1 MTAAA
6 TEELEEHRRALVG
19 LGYRML
25 GSLADAEDVA
35 QEALL
40 RLHRQEQAP
49 DDARAWLVRVSTRLA
64 IDRMRE
70 ARVRREAHVGPWLPD
85 LVVTT
90 PDAAEDVARTEAVSV
105 ALLVV
110 LESLSPAERAAFV
123 LHDVFGYGY
132 GELADILERSEAAA
146 RQLVSRARRRLE
158 ERRARFEPDAE
169 RRAQVATAFMLAS
182 IEGEMQPLVDLLTE
196 DVVLRADSGGKRPA
210 PRKPLHGPE
219 QVLKFLLGVKAKG
232 GRDATFTLVSVNGT
246 PGFVAY
252 VDGEADTIYGFDV
265 VDGRVA
271 ALHALRDPDRVRA
284 ALERGG
290 IPFRG

>member
-6 TEELEEHRRALVG
+6 ADELEEHRRALVG

-25 GSLADAEDVA
+25 GTLADAEDIA

-40 RLHRQEQAP
+40 RLHRQRTAP
-49 DDARAWLVRVSTRLA
+49 DNARAWLVRVSTRLA

-70 ARVRREAHVGPWLPD
+70 VRARREAHVGTWLPD
-85 LVVTT
+85 LVVTSA
-90 PDAAEDVARTEAVSV
+90 DAAEDVERTEAVSV

-110 LESLSPAERAAFV
+110 LEALSPAERAAFV

-132 GELADILERSEAAA
+132 DELADVLERSEAAA

-158 ERRARFEPDAE
+158 ERRARYETDAE

-182 IEGEMQPLVDLLTE
+182 VEGEMQPLVDLLTE
-196 DVVLRADSGGKRPA
+196 DVVLRSDSAGKKPA
-210 PRKPLHGPE
+210 PRKPLHGPD

-232 GRDATFTLVSVNGT
+232 GRDATFALVSVNGT

-271 ALHALRDPDRVRA
+271 AIHALRDPERVRE
-284 ALERGG
+284 ALTRGG
-290 IPFRG
+290 VPLRG

>member
-1 MTAAA
+1 MTAA
-6 TEELEEHRRALVG
+6 TTGELEEHRRAIVG

-25 GSLADAEDVA
+25 GSVADAEDVA

-40 RLHRQEQAP
+40 RLHRQGTAP

-64 IDRMRE
+64 IDRLRE

-90 PDAAEDVARTEAVSV
+90 ADAAEDLARTEAVSV

-110 LESLSPAERAAFV
+110 LESLSAAERAAFV

-132 GELADILERSEAAA
+132 DELADVLERSEAAA

-158 ERRARFEPDAE
+158 ERRARFEPDAQ
-169 RRAQVATAFMLAS
+169 RRAEVATAFMLAAA
-182 IEGEMQPLVDLLTE
+182 EGEMQPLVDLLTE
-196 DVVLRADSGGKRPA
+196 DVVLRSDSAGKRPA
-210 PRKPLHGPE
+210 PRRELHGSGP
-219 QVLKFLLGVKAKG
+219 VLKFLLGVKAKG
-232 GRDATFTLVSVNGT
+232 GRDATFAPVSVNGT

-252 VDGEADTIYGFDV
+252 VGGIADTIYGLDI

-271 ALHALRDPDRVRA
+271 AIHALRDPERVRE
-284 ALERGG
+284 ALARGG
-290 IPFRG
+290 IPFSQ

>member
-6 TEELEEHRRALVG
+6 TGELEEHRRALVG

-40 RLHRQEQAP
+40 RLHRQERSP
-49 DDARAWLVRVSTRLA
+49 DDPRAWLVRVSTRLA
-64 IDRMRE
+64 IDRLRE
-70 ARVRREAHVGPWLPD
+70 AKARREAHVGTWLPD
-85 LVVTT
+85 LLVTT
-90 PDAAEDVARTEAVSV
+90 ADAAEDVARTESVSI

-132 GELADILERSEAAA
+132 GELAKILERSEAAA

-158 ERRARFEPDAE
+158 ERHARFEPDAE
-169 RRAQVATAFMLAS
+169 RRAQVAEAFSLAAA
-182 IEGEMQPLVDLLTE
+182 EGEMQPLVAVLTE
-196 DVVLRADSGGKRPA
+196 DVVLNADSNGKRPA
-210 PRKPLHGPE
+210 PRQPLHGPE
-219 QVLKFLLGVKAKG
+219 KVAKFLLGVQAKG
-232 GRDATFTLVSVNGT
+232 GRYAEYAFVVINGT
-246 PGFVAY
+246 PGAVVY
-252 VDGEADTIYGFDV
+252 LDGEADSIYALDV
-265 VDGRVA
+265 ADGRVA
-271 ALHALRDPDRVRA
+271 AIHALRDPDRVRE

-290 IPFRG
+290 VPLSP

>member
-6 TEELEEHRRALVG
+6 TDELEEHRRALVG

-25 GSLADAEDVA
+25 GTVADAEDVA

-40 RLHRQEQAP
+40 RLHRQERAP
-49 DDARAWLVRVSTRLA
+49 DDPRAWLVRVSTRLA

-70 ARVRREAHVGPWLPD
+70 ARVRREAHVGTWLPD
-85 LVVTT
+85 LVVTA
-90 PDAAEDVARTEAVSV
+90 PDAAEDLARTEAVSV

-132 GELADILERSEAAA
+132 GELAGILERSEAAA

-158 ERRARFEPDAE
+158 ERRARYEPDAQ
-169 RRAQVATAFMLAS
+169 RRADVATAFMLAS
-182 IEGEMQPLVDLLTE
+182 LEGEMQPLVDLLTE
-196 DVVLRADSGGKRPA
+196 DVVLRSDSDGKRPA

-232 GRDATFTLVSVNGT
+232 GKDATFTLVSVNGT

-265 VDGRVA
+265 VDGRVSA
-271 ALHALRDPDRVRA
+271 IHALRDPDRVRE
-284 ALERGG
+284 ALERGRV
-290 IPFRG
+290 PFRG